1 MMVEFSPNSMRKIA
15 QSVGDYSD
23 YDEKVDI
30 IYEIF
35 KNTYNQGDMVKAL
48 SSIVN
53 NLEEIVDDSVNRLDS
68 DINTPWLNAIL
79 NFVEDLEGNGMDVS
93 QVDVDNLAARAKT
106 NYMNQLK
113 SDLRVFFEEWRSQ
126 DAEDD
131 AADEVLTEVTSI
143 IAEGYKP

>member
-1 MMVEFSPNSMRKIA
+1 MIKLSTNSMVRIA
-15 QSVGDYSD
+15 QSMGDYSD

-53 NLEEIVDDSVNRLDS
+53 NLEGIVDESVDRLES
-68 DINTPWLNAIL
+68 DANTPWLNAIL
-79 NFVEDLEGNGMDVS
+79 NFVEDLEGNGMDIS

-126 DAEDD
+126 DAEGD
-131 AADEVLTEVTSI
+131 AADEILTEVTSI